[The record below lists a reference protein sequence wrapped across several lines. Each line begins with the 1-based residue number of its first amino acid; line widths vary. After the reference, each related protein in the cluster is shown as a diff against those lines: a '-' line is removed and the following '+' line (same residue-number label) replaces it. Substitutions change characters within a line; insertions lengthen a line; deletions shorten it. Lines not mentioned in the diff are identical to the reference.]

1 MIQLIIW
8 IFQKKM
14 KYNKKIFTV
23 DKCNLNKVVKKFETP
38 IFCYSEK
45 KITENIINFRNNFK
59 SFSPVICFSTKSN
72 CNLEILKLIKRN
84 GLGAD
89 VVSKGELMVALKAG
103 INSKKIVFSGV
114 GKTRSELIYAIEKN
128 ILLINSESK
137 SEILEIE
144 SIAKFKNKKVDI
156 GIRLNPNTDAKTLKQ
171 ISTGKKENKFG
182 INEKTFIEV
191 LEYIKSSK
199 FLNLKCLSVHIGSQ
213 ILDHK
218 PYQKMLNV
226 LDKLIKKIDYN
237 FEYIDLG
244 GGMGIDYNKD
254 NKKFNYKKYNQMIKQ
269 FLKKNKTKIIFE
281 PGRSIIGDTAIL
293 ISRVIYIKENSKKD
307 FIIVDAA
314 MNDLMRPA
322 LYGAK
327 HRIVPLK
334 KTNKKTKKTYDFVGP
349 ICETTDKFLTT
360 KKFQKLNEKDYIII
374 CDVGAYGSSL
384 SSNYNIRPKPA
395 EILIRGSKINVIK
408 KRQKL
413 KDII

>member
-1 MIQLIIW
+1 
-8 IFQKKM
+8 M
-14 KYNKKIFTV
+14 KYNNNILTV
-23 DKCNLNKVVKKFETP
+23 ENCNLNKVVKRFETP

-45 KITENIINFRNNFK
+45 KITENINNFRKNFK

-72 CNLEILKLIKRN
+72 CNLKILKMIKRN

-89 VVSKGELMVALKAG
+89 VVSKGELMIALKAG
-103 INSKKIVFSGV
+103 ISSKKIVFSGV

-144 SIAKFKNKKVDI
+144 SIAKSKNKKVDI

-226 LDKLIKKIDYN
+226 LDKLIKKIDFN

-244 GGMGIDYNKD
+244 GGMGINYNKD
-254 NKKFNYKKYNQMIKQ
+254 NKKFNYKKYNQMIEK
-269 FLKKNKTKIIFE
+269 FLKKHKTKIIFE

-293 ISRVIYIKENSKKD
+293 ISKIIYIKENSKKD
-307 FIIVDAA
+307 FIILDAA

-322 LYGAK
+322 LYGAE
-327 HRIVPLK
+327 HRIIPLK
-334 KTNKKTKKTYDFVGP
+334 KTNKMTQKSYDFVGP

-360 KKFQKLNEKDYIII
+360 SKFQKLNEKDYIII

-384 SSNYNIRPKPA
+384 SSNYNIRPKPP
-395 EILIRGSKINVIK
+395 EILIRGSKINIIK